1 MPAFLLKAG
10 ALALACAG
18 TVAAHSHPSSNGTH
32 YTNTSTVASPTIYS
46 SVPLETSIY
55 YMVKI
60 GTVTECPTKM
70 GSCSIGATTTSTI
83 TLHTTIGPVSKD
95 TATLSCN
102 IPPKTHAPVVPTGE
116 IVPAC
121 RGGVG
126 SPMCPYRNTTSVVSR
141 PIFSSSS
148 SIIRNSSSLKVEE
161 IPITFVSSCV
171 GEGCTGVAKPTSFV
185 PAPTIPAP
193 TTLADN
199 GVLPAP
205 ASTLNLGYVSMP
217 TGVSLGKMPANMPTG
232 AASAITE
239 GSSALVFLSG
249 LVVVLAM

>member
-32 YTNTSTVASPTIYS
+32 YTNASTVASPTIYS
-46 SVPLETSIY
+46 SVPLETSIF

-60 GTVTECPTKM
+60 GIVTECPTKM
-70 GSCSIGATTTSTI
+70 GNCSIGATTTSTI
-83 TLHTTIGPVSKD
+83 TLHTTIGPVSND

-102 IPPKTHAPVVPTGE
+102 VPPKTYTPIVPTGE

-121 RGGVG
+121 GGGVG
-126 SPMCPYRNTTSVVSR
+126 SPMCPYRNTTSVVS

-161 IPITFVSSCV
+161 VPITSASSCV
-171 GEGCTGVAKPTSFV
+171 GDGCTGVAQPTSF
-185 PAPTIPAP
+185 IPAP

-199 GVLPAP
+199 GILPTP

-232 AASAITE
+232 AASAITK

-249 LVVVLAM
+249 LVAVLAM